1 MADLVGSQEAHGIG
15 PEKHDTHEPPDKQM
29 NCGRAS
35 HLPVPPRIAVA
46 LLGIWALACGDESVP
61 PTDPVAPIDDN
72 RAPVA
77 VDTIGPLEV
86 FVGDSVAIPLSPYF
100 ADADGDTL
108 SFSAESSDTDAV
120 AVSASRG
127 AALISGRA
135 PGTASVAVTASD
147 PGGLSASLDFAVTVP
162 NRPPEVRDS
171 IMRLASAPDESFTID
186 LGAHFGDPDG
196 EVLTFQAASS
206 DTAVAAVSL
215 AGSVVAVSAMALGS
229 ATLSFEALDPSG
241 SSVTHETS
249 INVSDDLD
257 RDALVALY
265 EQTDGPNWGQRRNW
279 LTDAPL
285 GKWHGVEVDDSGR
298 VVELDLVNNRLS
310 GPVPWELSGL
320 EHLEALYLAFN
331 NLSGPLPREFGR
343 LAPIRIILM
352 DGNELS
358 GPIPTEIG
366 TLSNLENLAVAG
378 NQISGSLPPELGALG
393 NLKRLWLHNNSLTG
407 PIPPELGGLA
417 SLEIMNL
424 ARNVLSGPIPP
435 ELGRLGNLKSLSLAG
450 NAFSGRIPAEFGDL
464 ASVESLYLFDASLSG
479 PIPSELGN
487 LGRLRTLD
495 LSSNRLSG
503 TIPSELANLPSLESL
518 DVGVNEL
525 SGSIPP
531 ELGALAGLTSL
542 FLNNNDLSGSIPPE
556 LGQLANLERLHLGVN
571 DLEGPIPP
579 ELGNLTKLV
588 FLGLNINALSGQI
601 PAELGNLENLLF
613 LWLRDNALSGP
624 IPVEIANLRTLASLS
639 LDTNALTGPIP
650 PELGNLQDLLA
661 LRLYR
666 NALTGPVP
674 PELGRLSKLRF
685 LSLQRNLL
693 TGPLP
698 RSFLELGALSQFGL
712 GSNDGLCVPGVRR
725 FVAWIDPITVDRK
738 PFCNQRD
745 AGALNELFDATGG
758 SAWSTSEG
766 WGDGLA
772 LDEWHGVVADSLGRV
787 VELDLGGNGL
797 NGRLP
802 SALSQL
808 DRMTDLRI
816 GANDRL
822 SGPLPLSLA
831 GLRLRTLDYG
841 GTGLCIPPI
850 PSFRE
855 WLDGVAT
862 HEGTDME
869 CPPVSQRDVLASLY
883 DATAG
888 RNWHART
895 NWMTDEPIDTW
906 HGVVVD
912 EGGRVVELRLGQNN
926 LSGAIPTELG
936 GLADLQVL
944 RIDGNDLTG
953 FVPPE
958 LGGLRQLR
966 ELDLSDNGLEGA
978 IPPQIGSLP
987 SLERLWLDRNDLTG
1001 GVPPELADLASL
1013 ESINLEDN
1021 NLTGPVPAALASIE
1035 GLAHLRLGDNDFSGI
1050 IPDALGS
1057 MTALKE
1063 LGLAENSLTG
1073 PLPPSLG
1080 SIATLEELSLGE
1092 NGLLGPIPSE
1102 LAQLTSLRVLALEEN
1117 GLSGAIPQLLGNLSN
1132 LTHLKLDGNGLSGA
1146 IPSELAGLREL
1157 QQLRLDDNRLSG
1169 RIPPELGTLTEL
1181 DTLGLSRNTLIGPI
1195 PVELGSL
1202 ASLELLGLSGNNLV
1216 GTVPEE
1222 LGNLT
1227 ELKGLHLYEN
1237 AGLSG
1242 ILPATLAN
1250 LQGLE
1255 DIQSWGTDLCAP
1267 DDPTFLDWLRRVP
1280 HRRVAHCVGGAAYL
1294 TQAIQSREYPVPLV
1308 AGEDALLRVFPTA
1321 RRNTSARLPAARA
1334 SFYLDGSVVHVADIP
1349 AQIMRIPTEVDESS
1363 LPNSTNA
1370 VIPGWV
1376 VQPSLEMVIELD
1388 PGAVLDP
1395 TLGVQTRIPH
1405 VGRLAQNVH
1414 AVPELDLTLIP
1425 FVWEESPDSAII
1437 DLIAAMAADPMS
1449 HELLGDTRTLLPVA
1463 DIDVNAHAP
1472 VRTST
1477 NNAVTLLSETA
1488 AIRAMESGEGHY
1500 MGMMSGPVVGAAG
1513 VARAPGKETFSIP
1526 DARVVAHELGH
1537 NMSILHA
1544 PCGGPGS
1551 IDPRFPE
1558 PDGSIGSW
1566 GYDSRGEGRLVD
1578 PGTADLMA
1586 YCLPHWVSE
1595 FTFATALQHRLADQ
1609 EREAQAIR
1617 TAPVRSL
1624 LLWGGAD
1631 AEGNPSLEPALVV
1644 DAPPLLP
1651 DGGGDYEL
1659 IGTTAGGRVL
1669 FSLTFGIPEILDAD
1683 GSGAFAFVLP
1693 VRPGWETELVR
1704 ISLVGPEGTATL
1716 ETNVGRPL
1724 AVLRDSRSG
1733 HVRGILRDLPESIG
1747 AQAVALDALATGSR
1761 LELLFSRGV
1770 PGPEAWRR

>member
-1 MADLVGSQEAHGIG
+1 MKSE
-15 PEKHDTHEPPDKQM
+15 
-29 NCGRAS
+29 RAS
-35 HLPVPPRIAVA
+35 TSSRRPFPSRIAAA

-72 RAPVA
+72 RAPAA

-127 AALISGRA
+127 AALVSARSPGSASIS
-135 PGTASVAVTASD
+135 VTASD

-171 IMRLASAPDESFTID
+171 VMRLASAPDESFTID

-196 EVLTFQAASS
+196 EALTFEAASS
-206 DTAVAAVSL
+206 DTAVATVSL
-215 AGSVVAVSAMALGS
+215 AGSVVSVSAMALGS
-229 ATLSFEALDPSG
+229 ATLSFDAHDPSG
-241 SSVTHETS
+241 LSVTQETA
-249 INVSDDLD
+249 ITVSDNLD

-265 EQTDGPNWGQRRNW
+265 EQTGGPNWRQRRNW

-285 GKWHGVEVDDSGR
+285 GEWHGVEADDSGR
-298 VVELDLVNNRLS
+298 VVELDLSSNGLS
-310 GPVPWELSGL
+310 GAVPWELSGL

-352 DGNELS
+352 DGNEMS
-358 GPIPTEIG
+358 GPIPAEIG
-366 TLSNLENLAVAG
+366 ALSNLENLAMAG
-378 NQISGSLPPELGALG
+378 NQISGTLPAELGLLG
-393 NLKRLWLHNNSLTG
+393 NLKRLWLHSNSLTG

-417 SLEIMNL
+417 GLEIL
-424 ARNVLSGPIPP
+424 DLSRNALSGPIPP

-450 NAFSGRIPAEFGDL
+450 NAFSGRIPAEFGNL
-464 ASVESLYLFDASLSG
+464 ASVESLHLFDASLSG
-479 PIPSELGN
+479 PIPAELGN
-487 LGRLRTLD
+487 LARLRTLA

-503 TIPSELANLPSLESL
+503 TIPSELANLPSLERL

-531 ELGALAGLTSL
+531 ELGALAGLTIL

-579 ELGNLTKLV
+579 ELGNLTKLN
-588 FLGLNINALSGQI
+588 FLGLNINALSGHI

-650 PELGNLQDLLA
+650 PELGDLQNLLG

-674 PELGRLSKLRF
+674 PELGKLSNLRF

-725 FVAWIDPITVDRK
+725 FVAWIDPITVDQK
-738 PFCNQRD
+738 PFCNQGD
-745 AGALNELFDATGG
+745 VGALTELFDATGG

-766 WGDGLA
+766 WGGGLA

-841 GTGLCIPPI
+841 GTGLCIPAVA
-850 PSFRE
+850 SFRE
-855 WLDGVAT
+855 WLDGVAS
-862 HEGTDME
+862 HEGTDVE

-888 RNWHART
+888 RNWHARA
-895 NWMTDEPIDTW
+895 NWMTDEPLHTW

-912 EGGRVVELRLGQNN
+912 EGGRVVELRLDQNN
-926 LSGAIPTELG
+926 LSGAIPPELG

-944 RIDGNDLTG
+944 RLDGNDLTG

-966 ELDLSDNGLEGA
+966 ELNLSNNGLEGA
-978 IPPQIGSLP
+978 IPPQIGSLAL
-987 SLERLWLDRNDLTG
+987 LERLWLDRNDLTG
-1001 GVPPELADLASL
+1001 GVPPELADLSNL

-1021 NLTGPVPAALASIE
+1021 NLTGPVPAALASID
-1035 GLAHLRLGDNDFSGI
+1035 GLAHLRLGDNDFSGL
-1050 IPDALGS
+1050 IPEALGS
-1057 MTALKE
+1057 MTALTE

-1092 NGLLGPIPSE
+1092 NGLSGPIPNE

-1117 GLSGAIPQLLGNLSN
+1117 GLSGAIPAALGNLSS
-1132 LTHLKLDGNGLSGA
+1132 LTHLRLYGNGLSGA
-1146 IPSELAGLREL
+1146 IPGELASLREL
-1157 QQLRLDDNRLSG
+1157 QQLLLDDNRLSG
-1169 RIPPELGTLTEL
+1169 RIPPELGILPEL
-1181 DTLGLSRNTLIGPI
+1181 DTLGLSWNSLAGPI

-1202 ASLELLGLSGNNLV
+1202 ASLELLGLGGNNLA

-1222 LGNLT
+1222 LGNLI

-1237 AGLSG
+1237 PGLSG
-1242 ILPATLAN
+1242 ILPANLAN

-1349 AQIMRIPTEVDESS
+1349 AQIMRIPTEIDESS
-1363 LPNSTNA
+1363 LSNSANA

-1376 VQPSLEMVIELD
+1376 VQPGLEMVIELD
-1388 PGAVLDP
+1388 PEAVPDP
-1395 TLGVQTRIPH
+1395 TLGVQTRIPRT
-1405 VGRLAQNVH
+1405 GRLVQNVH
-1414 AVPELDLTLIP
+1414 SVPELDLTLIP
-1425 FVWEESPDSAII
+1425 FVWEENPDSAII

-1449 HELLGDTRTLLPVA
+1449 HELLEDTRTLLPVA
-1463 DIDVNAHAP
+1463 DIDVSAHAP

-1477 NNAVTLLSETA
+1477 NNALTLLSETT

-1500 MGMMSGPVVGAAG
+1500 MGMMSGPVAGARG
-1513 VARAPGKETFSIP
+1513 VALAPGKETFAIP

-1544 PCGGPGS
+1544 PCGGPAS

-1566 GYDSRGEGRLVD
+1566 GYDPRGEGRLVD
-1578 PGTADLMA
+1578 PGTADLMG
-1586 YCLPHWVSE
+1586 YCTPHWVSE
-1595 FTFATALQHRLADQ
+1595 FTFATALQHRLAD
-1609 EREAQAIR
+1609 EEGEAQAILA
-1617 TAPVRSL
+1617 APVRSL

-1669 FSLTFGIPEILDAD
+1669 FSLAFDIPEVLGAD
-1683 GSGAFAFVLP
+1683 GSGTFAFVLP
-1693 VRPGWETELVR
+1693 VRPGWETELAR

-1716 ETNVGRPL
+1716 EENVGQPL
-1724 AVLRDSRSG
+1724 AVLRDSRTG

-1747 AQAVALDALATGSR
+1747 AQAVALDALATGSG